1 MNASPITKITSWLKF
16 LGKNLHLAGCATFCA
31 KSEVMLEYVY
41 CTLNHIAIDMIYFRN
56 LGSRFSQ
63 PFLVGLNAFVFK
75 AQKRLFCTF
84 VETNGKRGF
93 GRHAQ
98 NSVKFTEAV
107 TSYQTSQAAILTYRK
122 CNKIMLWLF
131 FYILL

>member
-1 MNASPITKITSWLKF
+1 MYLLMYILSFRAWASSLTKTIASKI
-16 LGKNLHLAGCATFCA
+16 
-31 KSEVMLEYVY
+31 
-41 CTLNHIAIDMIYFRN
+41 IAIDLIYFRN
-56 LGSRFSQ
+56 LGSRLSQ

-107 TSYQTSQAAILTYRK
+107 TSYQTSQAAILT
-122 CNKIMLWLF
+122 
-131 FYILL
+131 